1 MTRQPL
7 HSLLGVL
14 ALGLVGPAC
23 FAEERP
29 PSAKTPLD
37 DYVAK
42 ADATYSWKVVQ
53 TIPGAGYTTFIV
65 DMNSQTWRAV
75 PEVDRPVWQ
84 HWLVVVKPETVAHDT
99 ALLMIGGGK
108 NDGMPPTRPS

>member
-1 MTRQPL
+1 
-7 HSLLGVL
+7 
-14 ALGLVGPAC
+14 
-23 FAEERP
+23 
-29 PSAKTPLD
+29 
-37 DYVAK
+37 
-42 ADATYSWKVVQ
+42 KVVQ

-108 NDGMPPTRPS
+108 NDGMPPTRPSPETVLFATATHSVAAELRMVPNQPLTFNNDGKARSEDDLIAYCWAK